1 MLNTAHDIEYM
12 NPYPAGYVKGR
23 LYPYIADMPVGS
35 SIRFTPGD
43 YDGIPML
50 HFYNTL
56 RSTLASEYGNENIQT
71 NLQQQHGIVEAM
83 RLR

>member
-1 MLNTAHDIEYM
+1 MLNVAQDIEYM
-12 NPYPAGYVKGR
+12 NPYPPGYLR
-23 LYPYIADMPVGS
+23 SQLYPYIADMPVGS
-35 SIRFTPGD
+35 SIRFAPED

-56 RSTLASEYGNENIQT
+56 RSTLASEYGNTNIQT
-71 NLQQQHGIVEAM
+71 NLQQQHGIVEAI

>member
-1 MLNTAHDIEYM
+1 MLNIAHDIEYM
-12 NPYPAGYVKGR
+12 NPYPAGYVTSL
-23 LYPYIADMPVGS
+23 LYPHIVDMPLGI
-35 SIRFTPGD
+35 SIRFAPED

-56 RSTLASEYGNENIQT
+56 KSTLAKEYGNENIRT
-71 NLQQQHGIVEAM
+71 NLQQQHGIVEAT

>member
-1 MLNTAHDIEYM
+1 MLNIAHDIEYM
-12 NPYPAGYVKGR
+12 NPYPAGYVKSW
-23 LYPYIADMPVGS
+23 LYPHIADMPVGT
-35 SIRFTPGD
+35 SIRFTPED

-56 RSTLASEYGNENIQT
+56 RSTLASEYGNENIRT

>member
-1 MLNTAHDIEYM
+1 MLNRAQDVEYM
-12 NPYPAGYVKGR
+12 NPYPAGYVRNR
-23 LYPYIADMPVGS
+23 LHNQIADLPIGVIIS
-35 SIRFTPGD
+35 LAPED

-56 RSTLASEYGNENIQT
+56 KSTQASEYGNENIRT
-71 NLQQQHGIVEAM
+71 NLQQYHVVNEAT